1 MFCIRRRFSGTC
13 PGVGS
18 NTLTTRATRS
28 LSFLCFDRIV
38 VSLFNLTCTLFSL
51 SCVISIPPATVS
63 SCGKPVAT
71 IYGHGMVVFRETPQD
86 LR

>member
-1 MFCIRRRFSGTC
+1 MFCIRRRFPGTC
-13 PGVGS
+13 SGAGS

-28 LSFLCFDRIV
+28 LSFLCF
-38 VSLFNLTCTLFSL
+38 TCTRFSL
-51 SCVISIPPATVS
+51 SCVIWISPATVS